1 MLRSI
6 LAVIAGI
13 VVWMV
18 TAFGTDMI
26 VFRLFPQLIDSTR
39 QRVENVPL
47 LFFILS
53 YCLAYSVLGG
63 YVTGTIARRREVLHA
78 FVLGLLQLAMGTAAT
93 AANWETAPAWFHV
106 GLLVMLVPAN
116 VAGGQWRAV
125 SKDRRAVPRPLT
137 AV

>member
-6 LAVIAGI
+6 LAVIAGV

-26 VFRLFPQLIDSTR
+26 VFRLFPQFVDSATR
-39 QRVENVPL
+39 RVDNVPL
-47 LFFILS
+47 LFLMLA

-63 YVTGTIARRREVLHA
+63 YVTGTIARRREVPHA

-93 AANWETAPAWFHV
+93 VANWETAPAWFHLA
-106 GLLVMLVPAN
+106 LLALLVPAN

-125 SKDRRAVPRPLT
+125 SKDRRTVARPLT